1 MNKYEFVQSLRRA
14 LTGKIDG
21 RELEDTIRYYEDYID
36 TEIKKGKSE
45 SQVLSELGDPR
56 LIAKNIISVKG
67 NSYTG
72 EEDSRAARQVWQEED
87 YKESKKKKIP
97 GWLIALLIVLA
108 VIVIFGIAFSVIWS
122 LLPIIIPIFLI
133 VSICRF
139 FFNRR

>member
-1 MNKYEFVQSLRRA
+1 MNKYQFVQSLRRA

-36 TEIKKGKSE
+36 TEIKKGKIE
-45 SQVLSELGDPR
+45 SQVLTELGDPR

-67 NSYTG
+67 VSYT
-72 EEDSRAARQVWQEED
+72 ETEDSGYSRQVWQEED
-87 YKESKKKKIP
+87 FKKSKEKKIP
-97 GWLIALLIVLA
+97 GWLIALLVILA
-108 VIVIFGIAFSVIWS
+108 IIVIFGIAFSVIWS

-139 FFNRR
+139 LFNRR